1 MAGLEE
7 LFVEKEVRDP
17 NYEGWKKLYETNPD
31 AAEMNENHAEY
42 LKRYTLEMSTSDAG
56 EAGILGT
63 EEANMEF
70 VEADNGEE
78 VIVDDR
84 INLMAAAP
92 DGQPFLSGDQSATT
106 LFMGNG
112 GFAMQGGVRN
122 YLGETNTVSG
132 VPIKW
137 KSAPD
142 HPETELAYITKKEKD
157 LLLKKDLHNSLD
169 GSPNKGPEGLMSLNG
184 GGYGSENAGT
194 GGNDGFGGGGGGGG
208 GGTGPNVQAPPGV
221 TTISAPVS
229 TPDYDYRGPADLG
242 VTTRTVNRVTAPPAT
257 TRIGGK
263 TYDVTPET
271 KSTRDRAEVK
281 AQIMRTPPSTKKFEV
296 IDPIT
301 KTTLTSD
308 KKTKKG
314 FGGFSLLD
322 VVLFV
327 GTSGIINPEVTK
339 IAKAISNIKTGL
351 TVSSLVADKT
361 KKTGVKETAKN
372 ILTSIAKDQISKKT
386 GFSIKTID
394 TTLDTIEKALDTKL
408 GKSVVDRFNSLN
420 KEKTTDPNKLF
431 SDKVPTRSDNDNDN
445 SNKVITPVVPE
456 LIEKEIVVEEPTS
469 SLSNLATLRLIRDRQ
484 ARRKSFFN
492 ANSGGLAGLFKV
504 KKQ

>member
-7 LFVEKEVRDP
+7 LFVEKEVKDP

-42 LKRYTLEMSTSDAG
+42 LKRYTLEISTSDAS

-122 YLGETNTVSG
+122 YLGETDTVSG

-194 GGNDGFGGGGGGGG
+194 GGNDGFGGGNDNSNDY
-208 GGTGPNVQAPPGV
+208 TGADYGFVASQP
-221 TTISAPVS
+221 TTNTVS

-242 VTTRTVNRVTAPPAT
+242 VTTRTVNTVKAPEAKEY
-257 TRIGGK
+257 IGGK
-263 TYDVTPET
+263 EYDVTPET
-271 KSTRDRAEVK
+271 KDERNRAEVK
-281 AQIMRTPPSTKKFEV
+281 EQIISTPPSTKKFEV

-351 TVSSLVADKT
+351 TVSSLVADKKT
-361 KKTGVKETAKN
+361 KGIKGTAKD
-372 ILTSIAKDQISKKT
+372 ILTSIAKDKISKKT
-386 GFSIKTID
+386 GFSVKTID
-394 TTLDTIEKALDTKL
+394 TTLDTIEKALNTEL

-420 KEKTTDPNKLF
+420 KETTTNPNELF

>member
-7 LFVEKEVRDP
+7 LFVEKEVKDP

-42 LKRYTLEMSTSDAG
+42 LKRYTLEISTSDAS

-194 GGNDGFGGGGGGGG
+194 GGNDGFGGGNDNSNDY
-208 GGTGPNVQAPPGV
+208 TGADYGFVASQP
-221 TTISAPVS
+221 TTNTVS

-242 VTTRTVNRVTAPPAT
+242 VTTRTVNTVKAPEAKEY
-257 TRIGGK
+257 IGGK
-263 TYDVTPET
+263 EYDVTPET
-271 KSTRDRAEVK
+271 KDERNRAEVK
-281 AQIMRTPPSTKKFEV
+281 EQIMSTPPSTKKFEV

-327 GTSGIINPEVTK
+327 GTTGIINPEVTK
-339 IAKAISNIKTGL
+339 IAKAITNVKTGL
-351 TVSSLVADKT
+351 TVSSLVADKKT
-361 KKTGVKETAKN
+361 KGIKGTAKD
-372 ILTSIAKDQISKKT
+372 ILTSIAKDKISKKT
-386 GFSIKTID
+386 GFSVKTID
-394 TTLDTIEKALDTKL
+394 TTLDTIEKALNTEL

-420 KEKTTDPNKLF
+420 KETTTDPNERF
-431 SDKVPTRSDNDNDN
+431 SDSAPTRSDNDNDN
-445 SNKVITPVVPE
+445 NNSNRVITPVVPE
-456 LIEKEIVVEEPTS
+456 LIAEKIVVEEPTS
-469 SLSNLATLRLIRDRQ
+469 SLSDLATLRLIRDRQ